1 MGIEKISGQAGYQSQ
16 AVQAAQ
22 ASKVNVQPSSE
33 TNNSQDSVN
42 NSAHTA
48 AVMQISSSQKA
59 NTDGSSNGADV
70 SPKQQEEQQQ
80 EEQQQASI
88 QKLKDIQKVI
98 NHNTVAE
105 FGYNEPTNRIT
116 IKIKDKDTDEV
127 IKEIPSEKALE
138 MLAKAWELAGIMV
151 DEKR

>member
-80 EEQQQASI
+80 ASI

-98 NHNTVAE
+98 NHN
-105 FGYNEPTNRIT
+105 NEPTNRIT

>member
-80 EEQQQASI
+80 ASI
-88 QKLKDIQKVI
+88 PGRLQAAHLSFSD
-98 NHNTVAE
+98 
-105 FGYNEPTNRIT
+105 
-116 IKIKDKDTDEV
+116 
-127 IKEIPSEKALE
+127 
-138 MLAKAWELAGIMV
+138 MLLPHLLW
-151 DEKR
+151 